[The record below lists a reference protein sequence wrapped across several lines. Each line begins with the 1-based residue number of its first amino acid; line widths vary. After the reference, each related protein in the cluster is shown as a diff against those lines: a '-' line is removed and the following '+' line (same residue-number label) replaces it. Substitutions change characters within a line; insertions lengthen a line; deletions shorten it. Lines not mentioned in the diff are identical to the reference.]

1 MKVTVAHARA
11 LSYCLTGVRRVC
23 NKYGLDFKAFIRD
36 GLDEEALARIDDAQ
50 IKKLI
55 EAAHGR

>member
-1 MKVTVAHARA
+1 MKITVSDARA
-11 LSYCLTGVRRVC
+11 LSYCLLGVRRVC
-23 NKYGLDFKAFIRD
+23 SKYGLDFKAFIRE
-36 GLDEEALARIDDAQ
+36 GLDEEELAGIDDAQ

>member
-1 MKVTVAHARA
+1 MKITVAHARS

-23 NKYGLDFKAFIRD
+23 SKYGLDFRAFLREGI
-36 GLDEEALARIDDAQ
+36 DEDALRHIDDAQ
-50 IKKLI
+50 VQKLI